1 MDRTLSLKEA
11 LENKPFK
18 EKLDYIW
25 YYYKIHILAIL
36 VLLFFVISFISAQ
49 IGKKD
54 TYCNITYIGNSIDVQ
69 ELVPVKDKLNDIVL
83 NNDKHTVINFDSI
96 FTDEKSS
103 GKLAMDQK
111 LQVNIAAKQIDIAL
125 VNKDFFEKNFPYE
138 MFLNLESLN
147 GFSTLPLSNHDL
159 IKNTN
164 DNNGTY
170 GISVKN
176 SSILK
181 DIHFTDDD
189 TILVVI
195 SNTEHNDAVVN
206 VLKTLLSW
214 SFLRTLMYIQK

>member
-1 MDRTLSLKEA
+1 MDRTISLKEG
-11 LENKPFK
+11 LENKSFK

-25 YYYKIHILAIL
+25 CYYKIHILAIL
-36 VLLFFVISFISAQ
+36 VLLFFVVSFISAQ
-49 IGKKD
+49 ISKKD

-125 VNKDFFEKNFPYE
+125 VNKEFFEKNLPYD

-147 GFSTLPLSNHDL
+147 GFSTLPLSKHEL
-159 IKNTN
+159 IKKVDGNS
-164 DNNGTY
+164 GTY

-176 SSILK
+176 SSILN
-181 DIHFTDDD
+181 DIHFDNDDN
-189 TILVVI
+189 ILVVI

-206 VLKTLLSW
+206 VLKTLLN
-214 SFLRTLMYIQK
+214 